1 MRFKKWKM
9 RVLYN
14 ETHLGL
20 LKLFA
25 IQIYMSV
32 KIVASFRQTMFWGK
46 LFWEGLIVES
56 HAPS

>member
-1 MRFKKWKM
+1 MFCTIKPI
-9 RVLYN
+9 LAY
-14 ETHLGL
+14 

-32 KIVASFRQTMFWGK
+32 RIVVSFRQIMFWGK
-46 LFWEGLIVES
+46 LFWEGLIVEN

>member
-20 LKLFA
+20 PQTICNTNIHECENCGL
-25 IQIYMSV
+25 IQTKYV
-32 KIVASFRQTMFWGK
+32 LGK
-46 LFWEGLIVES
+46 AVWEGLIVES

>member
-1 MRFKKWKM
+1 MFCTMKPI
-9 RVLYN
+9 LAY
-14 ETHLGL
+14 

-46 LFWEGLIVES
+46 MFWEELIAES

>member
-1 MRFKKWKM
+1 M

-20 LKLFA
+20 PQTICNTNIHECENCGL
-25 IQIYMSV
+25 IQTNYV
-32 KIVASFRQTMFWGK
+32 LGK
-46 LFWEGLIVES
+46 LFWEGLTMES